1 MPDIQEVK
9 NLTVPPPEVWHLP
22 NGVPVYET
30 NLGTQDI
37 VKLEL
42 VFFAGRPYEK
52 KKLAFRGTAALL
64 KEGTAHHSS
73 ADIAEVFDY
82 YGGTLAL
89 PVSLDTATVQF
100 YSLSK
105 HFDKLLPVLA
115 EILAEPTFPEEEL
128 KPFIERNIQRL
139 QVDLTKNDV
148 VAYRKFTELLYGEE
162 HPYGYNSFADTYSAL
177 TRDDLVEHY
186 QANYVSGNCLL
197 FLSGKITPQ
206 IRALME
212 QHLGNAILKG
222 EKRTV
227 AVGPGVNTPLTVKV
241 PHPEKVQTAIRIGSH
256 LFTRSHPD
264 YNGMYVL
271 NTILGG
277 YFGSRLMANIREEK
291 GYTYNIY
298 SNHDSMLFGGYFYV
312 ATEVGNEFV
321 EPTIREIY
329 VEMQKLQ
336 DKLVK
341 KDEMEMV
348 RNYLLGTL
356 LTNLD
361 GPFNISEVVK
371 TFISEGLPLSGFEE
385 LVETIKTIS
394 PKELRELARK
404 YFKKENLWEVVV

>member
-1 MPDIQEVK
+1 
-9 NLTVPPPEVWHLP
+9 
-22 NGVPVYET
+22 VY
-30 NLGTQDI
+30 
-37 VKLEL
+37 
-42 VFFAGRPYEK
+42 
-52 KKLAFRGTAALL
+52 
-64 KEGTAHHSS
+64 
-73 ADIAEVFDY
+73 
-82 YGGTLAL
+82 
-89 PVSLDTATVQF
+89 
-100 YSLSK
+100 
-105 HFDKLLPVLA
+105 
-115 EILAEPTFPEEEL
+115 
-128 KPFIERNIQRL
+128 
-139 QVDLTKNDV
+139 LTKNDV